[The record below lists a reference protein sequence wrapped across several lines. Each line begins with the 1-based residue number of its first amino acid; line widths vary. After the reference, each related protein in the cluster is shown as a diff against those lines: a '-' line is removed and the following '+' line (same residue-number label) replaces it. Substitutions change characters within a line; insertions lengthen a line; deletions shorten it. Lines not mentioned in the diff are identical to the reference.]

1 MKKLILVLL
10 IFILMVLAGCKS
22 TDDGIKVTPPIA
34 PVTEPVV
41 QATALVAPTTAL
53 DTPTAVPD
61 TPTPQPTDQPTTT
74 PTITPTPTNTP
85 IPEAPVT
92 SINLVPVAN
101 GFVKP
106 VYLTHAGDDRL
117 FLVEQDGTIRII
129 QDGAILPQPF
139 LNIDS
144 LVGSTESEQGL
155 LSMAFHPEYGENG
168 RFFIYYTDNNG
179 GTVVARYQVSTDDPN
194 QADPNSALVLLT
206 LPQPYG
212 NHNGGQLKF
221 GPDGY
226 LYVGLGDGGS
236 ANDPLLAGQDK
247 SVLLGKLLRLDVDF
261 NESGYAVPA
270 ANPFVNDEGARN
282 EIWAYGLRNPWRFS
296 FDRLTGDLYIADVG
310 QNIWE
315 EIDFQPAG
323 STGGENYGWNIMEGT
338 HCFQT
343 ETCDQTGLIPPV
355 IDYQHGDGSCSVTG
369 GYVYRGQQYLSLY
382 GNYFYGDYCSGKVW
396 SLLRQP
402 DGAWVNNQVF
412 RLQGLFISSFGEDV
426 NGELYLLSYGDGVV
440 YQIQP

>member
-41 QATALVAPTTAL
+41 QATAPVAPTTAP

-61 TPTPQPTDQPTTT
+61 TPTPQPTDQPTAT

>member
-61 TPTPQPTDQPTTT
+61 TPTPQPTDQPTAT

>member
-1 MKKLILVLL
+1 MKKPILVLL
-10 IFILMVLAGCKS
+10 IFMVLAACQS
-22 TDDGIKVTPPIA
+22 TDDGIEVTPPIA

-41 QATALVAPTTAL
+41 QATALVAPTTAT

-61 TPTPQPTDQPTTT
+61 TPTPQPTDQPTAT

-101 GFVKP
+101 GLVKP
-106 VYLTHAGDDRL
+106 VYLTHASDDRL
-117 FLVEQDGTIRII
+117 FVVEQDGTIRII
-129 QDGAILPQPF
+129 QAGAILPQPF
-139 LNIDS
+139 LNIDP
-144 LVGSTESEQGL
+144 LVGSAGSEQGL

-179 GTVVARYQVSTDDPN
+179 GTVVARYQVSSDNPN
-194 QADPNSALVLLT
+194 QADPNSALILLM

-270 ANPFVNDEGARN
+270 TNPFVNDEGARN

-315 EIDFQPAG
+315 EVNFQPAG

-343 ETCDQTGLIPPV
+343 ETCDQTDLILPV
-355 IDYQHGDGSCSVTG
+355 VDYQHGDGSCSVTG

-412 RLQGLFISSFGEDV
+412 GLQGLFISSFGEDV